1 MPFFGLFRNKQ
12 DKLVEAISWL
22 YINVNL
28 ATFKTE
34 GAVAAMLEEKLESTL
49 EPSASYDLRC
59 EFFCFYAHM
68 LDYFSFAALG
78 EHGRDIV
85 TDYGIEEGIA
95 DLVNSSMS
103 MASYEVKVAHAQDL
117 LERFNVM
124 TLEYTKSPSVF
135 VSNFYQVL
143 QQGGVPGVND
153 AFSDEPESKVS
164 RLVQNVNETLTE
176 HIPDLGTKSNFVR
189 GTAEAFGTDS
199 EGWALI
205 ALCATIQ
212 TSVHLALTEA
222 NLTERLGKMRRL
234 IPDPPKGGRYSDG
247 MGAEGQGE
255 WMVRT

>member
-1 MPFFGLFRNKQ
+1 MGFFGLFRSKEE
-12 DKLVEAISWL
+12 KLVEAISWL
-22 YINVNL
+22 YIDVGL

-34 GAVAAMLEEKLESTL
+34 GAVAAMLKEKLETPL

-59 EFFCFYAHM
+59 EFFCFYAHI
-68 LDYFSFAALG
+68 LDYFSFGALG

-103 MASYEVKVAHAQDL
+103 RASCEVKVAHAQDL
-117 LERFNVM
+117 LEHFNVK
-124 TLEYTKSPSVF
+124 TFEYAKSPSVF

-164 RLVQNVNETLTE
+164 RLVQNVNETLRDY
-176 HIPDLGTKSNFVR
+176 IPDLGTESDFVR
-189 GTAEAFGTDS
+189 GAAEAFDTDS

-212 TSVHLALTEA
+212 TSIHVALTEA
-222 NLTERLGKMRRL
+222 NLTEKLGKMRRL
-234 IPDPPKGGRYSDG
+234 IR
-247 MGAEGQGE
+247 
-255 WMVRT
+255 

>member
-1 MPFFGLFRNKQ
+1 MPFFGLFRSKEK
-12 DKLVEAISWL
+12 KLAEAVSWL
-22 YINVNL
+22 HIDVGL

-34 GAVAAMLEEKLESTL
+34 GAIAAMFREKLEAIL

-59 EFFCFYAHM
+59 ELFCFYAHI
-68 LDYFSFAALG
+68 LDYFSFGALG
-78 EHGRDIV
+78 ERGRDIV

-124 TLEYTKSPSVF
+124 TFEYAKSSSVF

-153 AFSDEPESKVS
+153 VFSDEPESKVS
-164 RLVQNVNETLTE
+164 RLVQNVNETLKDYN
-176 HIPDLGTKSNFVR
+176 PDLGTESDFVR
-189 GTAEAFGTDS
+189 GAAEAFGTDS
-199 EGWALI
+199 EGWAMI

-212 TSVHLALTEA
+212 TSVHVELTEA
-222 NLTERLGKMRRL
+222 NLTEKLGKMRHL
-234 IPDPPKGGRYSDG
+234 IR
-247 MGAEGQGE
+247 
-255 WMVRT
+255 